1 MISLFLK
8 KWLFFIIMRKRLVCN
23 QHLFKFVGLVL
34 FKILN
39 TLQKHKEFKE
49 FPGSA

>member
-1 MISLFLK
+1 
-8 KWLFFIIMRKRLVCN
+8 MRKRLDRN

-49 FPGSA
+49 FPDSA